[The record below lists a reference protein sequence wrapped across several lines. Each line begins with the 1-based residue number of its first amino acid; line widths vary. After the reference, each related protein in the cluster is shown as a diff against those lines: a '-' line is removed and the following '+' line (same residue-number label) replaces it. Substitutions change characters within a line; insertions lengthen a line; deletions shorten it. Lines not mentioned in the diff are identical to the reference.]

1 MTKYNALTIAIDIM
15 TTCAGPQDT
24 DVEQAVEVISKM
36 KESLLA
42 ESKKKRQY
50 YVKKTCES
58 PTQAASEFC
67 NFMERN
73 QLENV

>member
-1 MTKYNALTIAIDIM
+1 MTKYNALAIAIDVM

-24 DVEQAVEVISKM
+24 EVEQAVEVISKM
-36 KESLLA
+36 KESLLR

-50 YVKKTCES
+50 YIKKTCDNA
-58 PTQAASEFC
+58 TQAASEFC
-67 NFMERN
+67 NFIERN